1 MELYALYYG
10 IVSTM
15 WVMNKTSV
23 QYVYTSLIMAA
34 LMWTSLFILQGIG
47 IYTLAKREGRSNKWM
62 AFVPFVNIWYIGK
75 ISGECTVFGQ
85 KLKRAGLYA
94 MLAQI
99 VLTLLCAL
107 EVFGMIYLWTTQG
120 APSFD
125 AYYPYWGEAQGAALA
140 MTKYLSFYNGFIRSI
155 IQVVYEIMMFII
167 LMGIYKKYSPSSHFI
182 LSVVS
187 LFVPLSRCVI
197 LFVIRNK
204 EKVDYDAYM
213 RKKREELA
221 ANLDYVEEILRK
233 NGERA
238 REEAE
243 KLLGKVRCAVGL
255 R

>member
-1 MELYALYYG
+1 MHNDGFLR
-10 IVSTM
+10 
-15 WVMNKTSV
+15 
-23 QYVYTSLIMAA
+23 
-34 LMWTSLFILQGIG
+34 FIQVV
-47 IYTLAKREGRSNKWM
+47 
-62 AFVPFVNIWYIGK
+62 FVPFVNIWYIGK

-213 RKKREELA
+213 RKKREEYMRSRGFTQYGA
-221 ANLDYVEEILRK
+221 PYGTPYGYNPNPNPQQPREPEDPFEEFNQGK
-233 NGERA
+233 NG
-238 REEAE
+238 
-243 KLLGKVRCAVGL
+243 GGDHDDFFS
-255 R
+255 